1 MLKTTFISLES
12 MPVRGTASTY
22 AAVALDMAQVLPSPK
37 AEPSCQS
44 LSRPQ
49 THKDKGR
56 APPEE
61 RVQEGCSSDEG
72 EPDRAGQIVA
82 DAELCEELQRAERR
96 QAHDV
101 TTAAAAAAAA
111 VTAAAAANVT
121 FTTGSDAAAHTVDA
135 VLAAPVAT
143 CTAAPV
149 AAFATATAQTLLPAG
164 TYQPPPPLPWD
175 VMQYMLAPQQ
185 QLALAEH
192 GEPRHFNAQGDPVN
206 SHGNP
211 YVQPPPA
218 GLMGSNGGSHASWKK
233 REKEKAKRQQKA
245 AAKRVATAGGE

>member
-82 DAELCEELQRAERR
+82 DAELCEELQRVERR

-111 VTAAAAANVT
+111 ATAATAANVT
-121 FTTGSDAAAHTVDA
+121 FTTGSDATAHTVDA
-135 VLAAPVAT
+135 FLAAL
-143 CTAAPV
+143 
-149 AAFATATAQTLLPAG
+149 ATATAQTFLPAG
-164 TYQPPPPLPWD
+164 TYQLPPPLPWD
-175 VMQYMLAPQQ
+175 VCNTCWHHSSSSPLPNT
-185 QLALAEH
+185 ESP
-192 GEPRHFNAQGDPVN
+192 GTSTR
-206 SHGNP
+206 
-211 YVQPPPA
+211 
-218 GLMGSNGGSHASWKK
+218 
-233 REKEKAKRQQKA
+233 KA
-245 AAKRVATAGGE
+245 TP

>member
-1 MLKTTFISLES
+1 MSLLIEHNFTATCLLHMHRCCGAEDDFHFSAS
-12 MPVRGTASTY
+12 MKVRATASTY

-82 DAELCEELQRAERR
+82 DAELCEELQRVERR

-111 VTAAAAANVT
+111 ATTATAAATATATAQTFLPAAAAATAATAANVT

-135 VLAAPVAT
+135 FLAAL
-143 CTAAPV
+143 
-149 AAFATATAQTLLPAG
+149 ATATAQTFLPAG
-164 TYQPPPPLPWD
+164 TYQLPPPLPWD
-175 VMQYMLAPQQ
+175 VCNTCWHHSSSSPLPNT
-185 QLALAEH
+185 ESP
-192 GEPRHFNAQGDPVN
+192 GTSTR
-206 SHGNP
+206 
-211 YVQPPPA
+211 
-218 GLMGSNGGSHASWKK
+218 
-233 REKEKAKRQQKA
+233 KA
-245 AAKRVATAGGE
+245 TP